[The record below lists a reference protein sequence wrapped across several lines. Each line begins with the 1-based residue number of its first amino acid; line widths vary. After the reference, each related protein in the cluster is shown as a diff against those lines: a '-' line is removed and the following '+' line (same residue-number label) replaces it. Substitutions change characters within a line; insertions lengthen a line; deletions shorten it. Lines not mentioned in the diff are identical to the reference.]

1 MSRPLLVFLST
12 CLVWLASPLAAQ
24 ASGLA
29 EARSVLAAS
38 VAVVEKM
45 REDQNFRNDI
55 DPYLERAR
63 AALVV
68 PAFYKGGFIIG
79 AAYGHGVLTVRD
91 DQGRFSPPAFY
102 TLAGGSI
109 GLQIGG
115 QRVQSL
121 FLIMTEEGLESVLSD
136 QFKVGATAG
145 ISVAT
150 IGSNIEAAT
159 TSNLQQDILVF
170 SHSQGAYGGGAI
182 EGAGMTFHQEWTDA
196 LYKTATTPHM
206 ILFDRRYDLPEA
218 KPLLAALSPTWP
230 HSDGGELVTSQ
241 DHPTERTLQD
251 RGLTDVHDS
260 APARPVQLT
269 PLEPEASEEIIF

>member
-1 MSRPLLVFLST
+1 MFRNSLALLSAYLISLT
-12 CLVWLASPLAAQ
+12 SSLPARA
-24 ASGLA
+24 GDLA

-45 REDQNFRNDI
+45 REDENFRNDI
-55 DPYLERAR
+55 NPYLERAR
-63 AALVV
+63 AALIV
-68 PAFYKGGFIIG
+68 PAFYKGGFILG
-79 AAYGHGVLTVRD
+79 AAYGHGVLTARN
-91 DQGRFSPPAFY
+91 DQGRFSPPVFY

-121 FLIMTEEGLESVLSD
+121 FLIMTEEGLESILSN

-196 LYKTATTPHM
+196 LYKTATTPRM
-206 ILFDRRYDLPEA
+206 ILFDRRYNLLEA
-218 KPLLAALSPTWP
+218 KPLIEALSSRWP
-230 HSDGGELVTSQ
+230 HSDNGELLTSQ
-241 DHPTERTLQD
+241 DH
-251 RGLTDVHDS
+251 LTDSVARDQDFTEVHDT
-260 APARPVQLT
+260 PTPPVQLRPSESET
-269 PLEPEASEEIIF
+269 PQEIIF

>member
-24 ASGLA
+24 ASDLA

-63 AALVV
+63 AALIV

-121 FLIMTEEGLESVLSD
+121 FLIMTEEGLGLFCQISSKSGPQPVSV
-136 QFKVGATAG
+136 F
-145 ISVAT
+145 

-206 ILFDRRYDLPEA
+206 VLFDHRYDLPEA

-230 HSDGGELVTSQ
+230 HSDGGERVTSQ
-241 DHPTERTLQD
+241 DHPTEKAIQD
-251 RGLTDVHDS
+251 RGLTDVRLSPRASRPTDTIG
-260 APARPVQLT
+260 ARGIGRNHL
-269 PLEPEASEEIIF
+269 LAG